1 MKYSFILLSVL
12 LTSLCSIAAE
22 KPNILYINID
32 DLGWADVSI
41 NGSKYYE
48 TPNIDR
54 LAKEGMIFTNGYS
67 SAANCAPSRAC
78 AISGQCTPR
87 HGVYTVNNSDRGK
100 SSTRKL
106 IPTKNT
112 LHLKQDNL
120 TFGHALKAAGY
131 TTATIGKWH
140 VTQDP
145 LKNGFD
151 INVGGTAA
159 GGPYNGGYHSPFKYP
174 NLEVKEK
181 GSYLTDILTDKAI
194 EFIGE
199 HKAGPFC
206 LYLPYFTVH
215 TPLQAKPELVDKY
228 KNKKATEAQSNPV
241 YAAMIESLDQNIG
254 RVLDALESNGITDN
268 TLVIFTSDNG
278 GVNVSSLQWPLRGG
292 KGMYYEGGIREP
304 FFIRWPE
311 KIKAGSSCD
320 TPVSNL
326 DFYPTFCD
334 VAGTPAPKGKI
345 LDGLSLIPL
354 FEGKAL
360 AERSLFW
367 HFPIYLQGY
376 GKADSLGM
384 KEAQDTLFRT
394 RPGSAIRHGDWK
406 LIEYFE
412 NGDFELYNL
421 KQDIGEKT
429 NLAKEHPEKLQELHT
444 KLKNWRQ
451 ELNAPVPTEKNPK
464 FKG

>member
-1 MKYSFILLSVL
+1 MKRRFTLLLVI
-12 LTSLCSIAAE
+12 LTSICSFAAE
-22 KPNILYINID
+22 KPNIIYINID

-48 TPNIDR
+48 TPHIDR

-67 SAANCAPSRAC
+67 AAANCAPSRAC
-78 AISGQCTPR
+78 AISGQNTPR

-100 SSTRKL
+100 AKDRKL

-112 LHLKQDNL
+112 QHLKHDNL

-140 VTQDP
+140 VTKDP
-145 LKNGFD
+145 LKSGFD
-151 INVGGTAA
+151 INVGGSAA
-159 GGPYNGGYHSPFKYP
+159 GGPYTGGYHSPFKYP
-174 NLEVKEK
+174 NLEVSEE
-181 GSYLTDILTDKAI
+181 GSYLTDVLTDKAI

-199 HKAGPFC
+199 HKADPFC

-215 TPLQAKPELVDKY
+215 SPLQAKPELVEKY
-228 KNKKATEAQSNPV
+228 KNKKGSEAQNNPI

-254 RVLDALESNGITDN
+254 RVLGALESNGITDN

-311 KIKAGSSCD
+311 KIKAGSRCD

-345 LDGLSLIPL
+345 LDGMSLSPL
-354 FEGKAL
+354 FDGKKITDRAL
-360 AERSLFW
+360 YW
-367 HFPIYLQGY
+367 HFPIYLQAY
-376 GKADSLGM
+376 GKANNSGM
-384 KEAQDTLFRT
+384 KEAQDKKFRT

-412 NGDFELYNL
+412 NGEFELYNL
-421 KQDIGEKT
+421 KQDVGEKT
-429 NLAKEHPEKLQELHT
+429 NLAKKHPEKLQELHT
-444 KLKNWRQ
+444 KLKNWRK
-451 ELNAPVPTEKNPK
+451 ELNAPVPSKKNPK
-464 FKG
+464 FEG

>member
-1 MKYSFILLSVL
+1 MKYPLTLLSVL
-12 LTSLCSIAAE
+12 LTSLCSFAAE

-78 AISGQCTPR
+78 AISGQSTPR
-87 HGVYTVNNSDRGK
+87 HGVYTVKNSDRGK

-131 TTATIGKWH
+131 TTATMGKWH
-140 VTQDP
+140 VTKDP

-181 GSYLTDILTDKAI
+181 GHYLTDVLTDKAI

-215 TPLQAKPELVDKY
+215 SPLQAKPELVKKY
-228 KNKKATEAQSNPV
+228 KNKKATEAQNNPV

-334 VAGTPAPKGKI
+334 VAGTSAPKGKI
-345 LDGLSLIPL
+345 LDGLSLNPL
-354 FEGKAL
+354 FEGKVL

-376 GKADSLGM
+376 GKADSPGM
-384 KEAQDTLFRT
+384 KEAQDTLFRI

-412 NGDFELYNL
+412 NGEFELYNL
-421 KQDIGEKT
+421 KQDVGEKN
-429 NLAKEHPEKLQELHT
+429 NLAKKHPEKLQELYS
-444 KLKNWRQ
+444 KLNNWRK
-451 ELNAPVPTEKNPK
+451 ELNAPVPTEKNSK
-464 FKG
+464 FEG